1 MKHEDDIVIY
11 SCICAIV
18 STTSDCSLPR
28 NSASTSFLLLRR
40 VTVGSLPPARSAT
53 LSLVGRRSAL
63 AGPHP
68 TALHEGPRL
77 LPMRRELGPAFRL
90 RSRPFA
96 REGKRPSGDRN
107 VGFCLVRGWALHT
120 IGVDGP
126 KDIVGGRPCLHV
138 RVHKSGDVD
147 RRGIYRRPA
156 FPPEAVPR

>member
-18 STTSDCSLPR
+18 STTSDRSLPR

-40 VTVGSLPPARSAT
+40 VTVGSLPPARPAT
-53 LSLVGRRSAL
+53 LSLVGRRSAV
-63 AGPHP
+63 AGSHP
-68 TALHEGPRL
+68 TALHEGPHL
-77 LPMRRELGPAFRL
+77 LPMRRELVPAFRL

-107 VGFCLVRGWALHT
+107 DGFCLVRGWALHT
-120 IGVDGP
+120 MGVYGP
-126 KDIVGGRPCLHV
+126 KDLVVGRPCLHV
-138 RVHKSGDVD
+138 RVHKSRDVG